1 MDAQALLQS
10 GDIAGARAALAIQL
24 RMEPGDSKARQF
36 FWQLIALHGEWEKA
50 GTQLQALSTAEPK
63 AMMLAS
69 VYNQALGAM
78 LVRDAVWAGKER
90 PQSIVGSEPWV
101 EGLLDALH
109 ASTVQA
115 PDAESRAMAALD
127 AAPAS
132 AGSLNGENFAWIGD
146 ADPRFG
152 PMLEVIVGDQYGFLP
167 YAAIKRVVAK
177 GPEDL
182 RDLIWLPVDI
192 ELRSGQTSA
201 AMLPVT
207 YPGTGSSSQ
216 TGLMMARSTDWREQG
231 GLEIG
236 LGQHI
241 LTSDGPEAGL
251 LELRQLVME

>member
-1 MDAQALLQS
+1 
-10 GDIAGARAALAIQL
+10 
-24 RMEPGDSKARQF
+24 
-36 FWQLIALHGEWEKA
+36 
-50 GTQLQALSTAEPK
+50 
-63 AMMLAS
+63 
-69 VYNQALGAM
+69 
-78 LVRDAVWAGKER
+78 
-90 PQSIVGSEPWV
+90 
-101 EGLLDALH
+101 
-109 ASTVQA
+109 
-115 PDAESRAMAALD
+115 MAALD

-167 YAAIKRVVAK
+167 FAALKRIVIK

-182 RDLIWLPVDI
+182 RDLIWLSADI
-192 ELRSGQTSA
+192 ELRSGQSSA

-207 YPGTGSSSQ
+207 YPGTGRCGQ
-216 TGLMMARSTDWREQG
+216 TGLMMARATDWRDQG

-236 LGQHI
+236 LGQHL